1 MMEEKEIILL
11 VAVAVAVIVAGA
23 YIYPSITGNSVAA
36 DQVDI
41 IPDIDISECMSLIRS
56 TNPEMSTQAASD
68 NCYSIEAVNENDP
81 SICNQVSEG
90 FRANCLA
97 QF

>member
-1 MMEEKEIILL
+1 MEEKEIMLL
-11 VAVAVAVIVAGA
+11 VALAVAIIVAGA

-36 DQVDI
+36 DQVDT
-41 IPDIDISECMSLIRS
+41 IPKIDVSECLTLIKS
-56 TNPEMSTQAASD
+56 TNPEMSDQAASD
-68 NCYSIEAVNENDP
+68 NCLSIEAVNKNDP